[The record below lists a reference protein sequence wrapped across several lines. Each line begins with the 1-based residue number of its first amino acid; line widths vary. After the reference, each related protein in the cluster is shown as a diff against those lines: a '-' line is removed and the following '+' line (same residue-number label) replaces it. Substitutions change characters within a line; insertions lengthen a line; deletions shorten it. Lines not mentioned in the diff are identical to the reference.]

1 MMYFAGI
8 DVGSVASK
16 ALILDGEGK
25 ELSYAVISGL
35 PSEQNARQVV
45 NEALEGC
52 ALSFSDITHVVAT
65 GYGRVNVPFADKQ
78 HTEIICHSVGVN
90 SLFPSVRTVIDIGG
104 QDSKAI
110 KISATGRVENFI
122 MNDKCAAGTGRF
134 LEVMEGVLK
143 VGLDRWGELAS
154 RAENTASI
162 SSVCTVFAET
172 EVISKIAQNV
182 PLEDIIAGLC
192 ESIAVRVAQ
201 MARRVAVE
209 EDICLTGGVAQNGGV
224 AQKLSEILGAPLLIA
239 DRPQRTG
246 ALGAALLAL
255 RSHARDS
262 QGELR

>member
-1 MMYFAGI
+1 MMYFAGV

-16 ALILDGEGK
+16 ALVVDEEGN
-25 ELSYAVISGL
+25 EVSYAVVSGL
-35 PSEQNARQVV
+35 PGEQSARQVID
-45 NEALEGC
+45 EALEDYG
-52 ALSFSDITHVVAT
+52 LSFADISRTVAT

-110 KISATGRVENFI
+110 KVSQSGRVEHFI

-134 LEVMEGVLK
+134 LEVMEGVLN

-154 RAENTASI
+154 KATNTASI

-172 EVISKIAQNV
+172 EVISKVAQNV
-182 PLEDIIAGLC
+182 PMEDIVAGVC
-192 ESIAVRVAQ
+192 ESIAYRVAQ
-201 MARRVAVE
+201 MAKRVAVE
-209 EDICLTGGVAQNGGV
+209 KDVCLTGGVAQNQGV
-224 AQKLSEILGAPLLIA
+224 ARKLSEILEMQLLIA

-246 ALGAALLAL
+246 ALGAALIAL
-255 RSHARDS
+255 RSHRKDS
-262 QGELR
+262 QVGLG